1 MLKSTETNVMDVE
14 YVWRYAPLMLLGWMK
29 RKRHTSNMTSVGIAD
44 VVNLNVHV
52 KQ

>member
-1 MLKSTETNVMDVE
+1 VLRSIEKNVMDVE

-29 RKRHTSNMTSVGIAD
+29 RKRHMSNMMSVGIAD